1 MVKTKYLFIR
11 RNIEFGGCE
20 HTLLDWIRRI
30 DYSKADVTIL
40 LRYDLLSPH
49 LDLDSCP
56 VTIREIVPDF
66 PFSLENLKGWFRL
79 LKDISPRTI
88 ILMNGGFF
96 DFPLYIVILAKLM
109 SKGVLVM
116 VENSVAAPPPLKSSK
131 RHFKLIPGLGIWW
144 YREVLPWRTRAW
156 WANHLFAISRKVKDR
171 LVEWGYP
178 EKKIGIL
185 RLGVDLVSFRPSRE
199 ERDLMRKTLEFSDED
214 TLLMCT
220 SRLSPEKGVD
230 RLIRV
235 FNRLSKEFDHLE
247 LVIAGDGP
255 EREKLE
261 ELAGDN
267 ESVRFLGEITREEVS
282 SVLKG
287 SDIFI
292 LPSAEE
298 GLGLALLEGM
308 ATGLVCI
315 ATKGS
320 GPDDIIKN
328 GENGFLVSHE
338 EEDMTMTLKRVLETS
353 PEQLESLRTFAVK
366 TVADNYSLRENVPRI
381 LGELGIPHA

>member
-1 MVKTKYLFIR
+1 
-11 RNIEFGGCE
+11 
-20 HTLLDWIRRI
+20 
-30 DYSKADVTIL
+30 
-40 LRYDLLSPH
+40 
-49 LDLDSCP
+49 
-56 VTIREIVPDF
+56 
-66 PFSLENLKGWFRL
+66 
-79 LKDISPRTI
+79 
-88 ILMNGGFF
+88 
-96 DFPLYIVILAKLM
+96 
-109 SKGVLVM
+109 
-116 VENSVAAPPPLKSSK
+116 
-131 RHFKLIPGLGIWW
+131 
-144 YREVLPWRTRAW
+144 
-156 WANHLFAISRKVKDR
+156 
-171 LVEWGYP
+171 
-178 EKKIGIL
+178 
-185 RLGVDLVSFRPSRE
+185 
-199 ERDLMRKTLEFSDED
+199 MRKTLEFSDED